1 MMKVTA
7 MTCLCVDVFD
17 GTEEIR
23 PGGEA
28 LNFAAAAAGRYEHIQ
43 MSLIGG
49 IGDDD
54 YGKSIL
60 DSISGLKIN
69 TDCVHV
75 IPGGTTASNRTYLT
89 KDGDRYY
96 LEDSWQEGVYGSFTL
111 SDMDKQKM
119 KESKLIHTNF
129 SCPIF
134 FEIIKLKKEYGFLL
148 SVDFDK
154 ERNFSGLEEILPYI
168 DYFFISGEK
177 CLLPVL
183 KKWSIDYKGVFTA
196 TLAEKGSIA
205 YENGIEYRVDA
216 VKVPEVIDTTGCG
229 DSYQAGFIC
238 SVIQAG
244 QIKAA
249 MEEGSRLAAETLS
262 HIGGF

>member
-17 GTEEIR
+17 GTDEIR
-23 PGGEA
+23 SGGEA
-28 LNFAAAAAGRYEHIQ
+28 LNFAVAAASRFEHIQ
-43 MSLIGG
+43 VSLIGG
-49 IGDDD
+49 IGDDN

-75 IPGGTTASNRTYLT
+75 IPGGATASNRTYLT
-89 KDGDRYY
+89 EDGDRYY
-96 LEDSWQEGVYGSFTL
+96 LEDSWQEGVYGSFVL
-111 SDMDKQKM
+111 SDIDKQKM
-119 KESKLIHTNF
+119 KDSQLIHTNF

-134 FEIIKLKKEYGFLL
+134 FEIIKLKKEYGFQL

-154 ERNFSGLEEILPYI
+154 ERDFSRLEEILPYI
-168 DYFFISGEK
+168 DYFFISGEES
-177 CLLPVL
+177 LLPVL

-196 TLAEKGSIA
+196 TLAEKGSVA
-205 YENGIEYRVDA
+205 YESGTEYKADA
-216 VKVPEVIDTTGCG
+216 VKVSEVIDTTGCG

-238 SVIQAG
+238 SVIKDG
-244 QIKAA
+244 QIKEA
-249 MEEGSRLAAETLS
+249 MEEGSRVAAETLS

>member
-1 MMKVTA
+1 MIITA

-17 GTEEIR
+17 GTEEVR

-28 LNFAAAAAGRYEHIQ
+28 LNFAATVAGQYEKIQ

-60 DSISGLKIN
+60 DSISELQIN

-75 IPGGTTASNRTYLT
+75 IPGGITASNRTYLT
-89 KDGDRYY
+89 ENGDRYY
-96 LEDSWQEGVYGSFTL
+96 LDNSWQEGVYGSFTL
-111 SDMDKQKM
+111 AEADVQRM
-119 KESKLIHTNF
+119 KESQLIHTNF
-129 SCPIF
+129 TCPNF
-134 FEIIKLKKEYGFLL
+134 FEIIKLKKENGFQL

-154 ERNFSGLEEILPYI
+154 ERNFPEMEEFLPYI
-168 DYFFISGEK
+168 DYFFISGEEN
-177 CLLPVL
+177 LLPVL
-183 KKWSIDYKGVFTA
+183 CRWSMEYTGIFTA
-196 TLAEKGSIA
+196 TLAERGSIA
-205 YENGIEYRVDA
+205 YKNGIEYRADA
-216 VKVPEVIDTTGCG
+216 VEVSEVIDTTGCG

-238 SVIQAG
+238 SMMKDG

-249 MEEGSRLAAETLS
+249 MEEGSRLAAKTLS